1 MPLRRQVMGT
11 TSFSLLLYGTSVG
24 QHLFYIRFFPE
35 DHNILK
41 SVVFTV
47 LYAILVFAHDTSTS
61 DGSLYWEMLVT
72 CRRSI
77 APECTGGLP
86 WQMNAVILKANVMV
100 ILLCTQSLDN
110 SPLRGHSSFWGWNS
124 ATVFDNWVSPVGA
137 ISSAVCD
144 GIITISIF
152 IYLRPLRN
160 SPLWK
165 ASYLRQF
172 NFIFIQMGIIT
183 FATTLTVLI
192 LYSPDLTSG
201 KYLSTAPGTIL
212 PKIYTNSMLAV

>member
-1 MPLRRQVMGT
+1 
-11 TSFSLLLYGTSVG
+11 
-24 QHLFYIRFFPE
+24 
-35 DHNILK
+35 
-41 SVVFTV
+41 
-47 LYAILVFAHDTSTS
+47 
-61 DGSLYWEMLVT
+61 MLVT

-86 WQMNAVILKANVMV
+86 CSSKCLLAFCVQCFYAHRVWIMSGRNKPLICAVLTSAWTQLM
-100 ILLCTQSLDN
+100 LLLEENSTQ
-110 SPLRGHSSFWGWNS
+110 NS

-212 PKIYTNSMLAV
+212 PKIYTNSMLAVLNARKPIRDRERADQSAIVEVPTLIIV